1 MGERSCWPSEH
12 ATSFQRLKNIRF
24 RGVWLRR
31 VRFGHMVA
39 DACLLALA
47 LVAATCLRYD
57 FSYLPMAS
65 VRAHLLVGMGAGC
78 LVALGA
84 VQGLYTGRWLRASL
98 EEAHAVAVAVW
109 GATVGMIIID
119 WVLGQPVSAGTTVI
133 AGSMAL
139 AGLAGLRVLR
149 RLLARMPFPGEAA
162 QSRVVVFGAGDAG
175 KDVVGAMRRDPAHTY
190 DPVALLDDD
199 PAKSNLRLH
208 GVAVKGTRMELERVA
223 READADTLLIAV
235 PSADGALMRDLTKC
249 GRAANL
255 TVKVLPPVSEFFDLV
270 PDVHHI
276 RPVTVADLMGRR
288 EVEVD
293 TDACAGYLAAARV
306 LVTGAGG
313 SIGSELCRQIRRLS
327 PAALV
332 MLDRD
337 ESALHSLQLS
347 LDGRALL
354 DERCL
359 VVADIRDRARLERV
373 FAEHRPEVVF
383 HAAALKHLPLLE
395 MHPEEALKTNVLGTS
410 NVLSAAAASGVD
422 RFVNI
427 STDKAADP
435 VCVLG
440 YSKRIAERLTACY
453 AARADLGSSRR
464 FLSVRFGN
472 VLGSRGSVLTAF
484 RQQIAAGLPLTV
496 THPDV
501 TRYFMT
507 VEEAVRLVIQAGA
520 VGSGGEV
527 LVLDMG
533 EPVRIADVAKQ
544 LIKESGLDLGIEYT
558 GLRPGEKLH
567 ECLVGSGEV
576 DLRPFHPQISH
587 SLVPPLSLGT
597 AASIFDLYEPDSV
610 TDGLR
615 QAACAPTCLAGQC
628 EWTGPVSMDQE
639 EIADAM
645 LSGIGV
651 SALRDSGPV
660 GQGVCVVQ
668 ERHAVDEELR

>member
-1 MGERSCWPSEH
+1 M
-12 ATSFQRLKNIRF
+12 RF
-24 RGVWLRR
+24 RHMAADGGLLGVA
-31 VRFGHMVA
+31 V
-39 DACLLALA
+39 
-47 LVAATCLRYD
+47 VAATCLRYD
-57 FSYLPMAS
+57 CTYLPLTS
-65 VRAHLLVGMGAGC
+65 VRFQLLLGTGAGSV
-78 LVALGA
+78 VALGI

-98 EEAHAVAVAVW
+98 EEAQAMAVAVW
-109 GATVGMIIID
+109 GGTVAMFAAD
-119 WVLGQPVSAGTTVI
+119 WALAQPVSPSTTVI

-139 AGLAGLRVLR
+139 VGLAGLRVVR
-149 RLLARMPFPGEAA
+149 RLLIRVSTSGEAA
-162 QSRVVVFGAGDAG
+162 RSRVVVFGAGDAG
-175 KDVVGAMRRDPAHTY
+175 KDVLGAMLRDPCRTY

-199 PAKSNLRLH
+199 PGKSNLRLH
-208 GVAVKGTRMELERVA
+208 GVAVKGNRADLERVA
-223 READADTLLIAV
+223 QEADADTLLIAV
-235 PSADGALMRDLTKC
+235 ANADGALMRDLTES
-249 GRAANL
+249 GRAARL
-255 TVKVLPPVSEFFDLV
+255 TVKVLPPVSELLDRAPEV
-270 PDVHHI
+270 RHI
-276 RPVTVADLMGRR
+276 RPVAFADLLGRR

-293 TDACAGYLAAARV
+293 VDSCAGYLTAARV

-313 SIGSELCRQIRRLS
+313 SIGSELCRQIRSYS
-327 PAALV
+327 PASLI
-332 MLDRD
+332 MIDRD

-347 LDGRALL
+347 MDGRALL

-359 VVADIRDRARLERV
+359 VVADIRDFSRMERV
-373 FAEHRPEVVF
+373 FAEHRPQVVF

-410 NVLSAAAASGVD
+410 NVLAAAAASGVN

-440 YSKRIAERLTACY
+440 YSKRVAERITACY
-453 AARADLGSSRR
+453 AARIQVDSRR

-484 RQQIAAGLPLTV
+484 RQQLAAGQPLTV

-533 EPVRIADVAKQ
+533 EPVRIADVARQ
-544 LIKESGLDLGIEYT
+544 LIEESRSDIGIEYT

-567 ECLVGSGEV
+567 ERLIGTGEV

-587 SLVPPLSLGT
+587 VCAPPLQMDSLAVFADLCEPHSVADVLRE
-597 AASIFDLYEPDSV
+597 AAY
-610 TDGLR
+610 
-615 QAACAPTCLAGQC
+615 APTCLADNCG
-628 EWTGPVSMDQE
+628 WTALPATDPGSRAEAVLKGLDICVPC
-639 EIADAM
+639 
-645 LSGIGV
+645 SGG
-651 SALRDSGPV
+651 SSGP
-660 GQGVCVVQ
+660 QACVVEAPQ
-668 ERHAVDEELR
+668 

>member
-1 MGERSCWPSEH
+1 MNERSCLRSEH
-12 ATSFQRLKNIRF
+12 VTRLQRLRS
-24 RGVWLRR
+24 
-31 VRFGHMVA
+31 VRFGFMAA
-39 DACLLALA
+39 DAGLLVLA
-47 LVAATCLRYD
+47 VAVATCLRYD
-57 FSYLPMAS
+57 FSYFPVTS
-65 VRAHLLVGMGAGC
+65 VRLHLLLGAGAGC
-78 LVALGA
+78 LLVLGT

-109 GATVGMIIID
+109 GAAVGMFAAD
-119 WVLGQPVSAGTTVI
+119 WALGEPVSTGTTVI

-139 AGLAGLRVLR
+139 AGLAGLRVIR
-149 RLLARMPFPGEAA
+149 RLQTRRPASHEAA
-162 QSRVVVFGAGDAG
+162 QARVVVFGAGDAG
-175 KDVVGAMRRDPAHTY
+175 KDVLGAMLRDPCRTY

-199 PAKSNLRLH
+199 PDKSNLRLH
-208 GVAVKGTRMELERVA
+208 GVTVKGTRADLKRVA
-223 READADTLLIAV
+223 REAEADTLLIAV
-235 PSADGALMRDLTKC
+235 PSADSALMRELTKC
-249 GRAANL
+249 GQAVNL
-255 TVKVLPPVSEFFDLV
+255 TVKVLPPVSEFFDLA
-270 PDVHHI
+270 PDVRHI
-276 RPVTVADLMGRR
+276 RPVSCADLMGRR

-293 TDACAGYLAAARV
+293 VDACAGYLSAARV

-313 SIGSELCRQIRRLS
+313 SIGSELCRQIRRYS
-327 PAALV
+327 PASLV

-347 LDGRALL
+347 TDGRALL
-354 DERCL
+354 DQRCL
-359 VVADIRDRARLERV
+359 VVADIRDRSRMERV

-395 MHPEEALKTNVLGTS
+395 MHPEEALKTNVLGTY
-410 NVLSAAAASGVD
+410 NVLSAAAASGVS

-427 STDKAADP
+427 STDKAVDP
-435 VCVLG
+435 ICVLG
-440 YSKRIAERLTACY
+440 HSKRIAERLTACY
-453 AARADLGSSRR
+453 AARADLGSHCR

-484 RQQIAAGLPLTV
+484 RQQIAARHPLTV

-507 VEEAVRLVIQAGA
+507 VEEAIRLVIQAGA

-533 EPVRIADVAKQ
+533 EPVRIADVAEQ

-567 ECLVGSGEV
+567 ESLIGVGET

-587 SLVPPLSLGT
+587 ALVPPLSLGT
-597 AASIFDLYEPDSV
+597 ATSIFDLYEPDSV
-610 TDGLR
+610 TAGLR
-615 QAACAPTCLAGQC
+615 QAACAPTCLAGLC
-628 EWTGPVSMDQE
+628 EWAGSTGTDQG
-639 EIADAM
+639 EIADTV

-651 SALRDSGPV
+651 STLCDGGPV
-660 GQGVCVVQ
+660 GQGTCVVQ
-668 ERHAVDEELR
+668 ERHTVDRELW